1 MKNNGL
7 METKSTS
14 QAALGPF
21 WATLAFTI
29 FAMHDVLIKILGTTY
44 SVFQII
50 FFATLFSFIP
60 ISALML
66 ADKKSGTFRPNNL
79 VLVIARSLFQVVGF
93 ICAFFSFT
101 ALGLAEAYSLLFITP
116 LLITVFAALF
126 LGEVIRLRRMI
137 ALGIG
142 FLGVIIVLRPGFSVF
157 ELGHLTAILASFCA
171 SMAFIILR
179 KIGQVERSASVILV
193 PMFTTL
199 IVSGLFLPSYF
210 VPPSLIDLVGMAA
223 IGIMS
228 TVSQLALIG
237 AYRVAA
243 AGLIAPFQYT
253 QIIWAIL
260 FGVLFFGEIPDT
272 YVLVGAIL
280 IITSGIFIIWRE
292 YKVESK
298 QEGPVTGSKSAI
310 MDTGIL
316 SKSTSDDS

>member
-1 MKNNGL
+1 
-7 METKSTS
+7 MEIKITS
-14 QAALGPF
+14 QAALGAF

-29 FAMHDVLIKILGTTY
+29 FAVHDVLIKTLGTTY

-60 ISALML
+60 ISGFML
-66 ADKKSGTFRPNNL
+66 ADKKSGTFRPKNL
-79 VLVIARSLFQVVGF
+79 VLVLARSFFQAIGF

-101 ALGLAEAYSLLFITP
+101 ALDLAEAYSLLFVTP
-116 LLITVFAALF
+116 LLITVFASLF

-157 ELGHLTAILASFCA
+157 DLGHLAAILASFCA

-179 KIGQVERSASVILV
+179 KIGQVERSASVILL

-199 IVSGLFLPSYF
+199 TVSGLFLPSYF
-210 VPPSLIDLVGMAA
+210 VPPSLIDLSGMAA

-228 TVSQLALIG
+228 TVSQLALIV
-237 AYRVAA
+237 AYRVAP

-253 QIIWAIL
+253 QIVWAIL
-260 FGVLFFGEIPDT
+260 FGALFFEEVPDT
-272 YVLVGAIL
+272 FVLVGAGF

-292 YKVESK
+292 YKVESE

-316 SKSTSDDS
+316 SKSSTLDSK

>member
-1 MKNNGL
+1 MKI
-7 METKSTS
+7 KITS
-14 QAALGPF
+14 QVALGAF

-29 FAMHDVLIKILGTTY
+29 FAVHDVLIKILGSTY

-66 ADKKSGTFRPNNL
+66 ADKKSGTFRPKNL
-79 VLVIARSLFQVVGF
+79 ILVITRSLFQVVGF

-101 ALGLAEAYSLLFITP
+101 ALELAEAYSLLFVTP
-116 LLITVFAALF
+116 LLITIFASIF

-137 ALGIG
+137 ALSIG
-142 FLGVIIVLRPGFSVF
+142 FFGVIIVLRPGFSIF
-157 ELGHLTAILASFCA
+157 ELGHLTALLASFCA

-179 KIGQVERSASVILV
+179 KIGKVERSASVILV

-210 VPPSLIDLVGMAA
+210 VPPSLIDLLAMAA

-228 TVSQLALIG
+228 TISQLALIM
-237 AYRVAA
+237 AYRITA

-253 QIIWAIL
+253 QIIWAIV
-260 FGVLFFGEIPDT
+260 FGALFFGEVPDSF
-272 YVLVGAIL
+272 VLVGAAL

-292 YKVESK
+292 YKVEIE

-316 SKSTSDDS
+316 SESISKSS

>member
-1 MKNNGL
+1 
-7 METKSTS
+7 MEIKITS
-14 QAALGPF
+14 QSALGAF
-21 WATLAFTI
+21 WATLAFAI
-29 FAMHDVLIKILGTTY
+29 FAVHDVLIKILGTTY

-60 ISALML
+60 ISGLML

-79 VLVIARSLFQVVGF
+79 VLVLTRSLFQVAGF

-101 ALGLAEAYSLLFITP
+101 ALDLVEAYSLLFVTP
-116 LLITVFAALF
+116 LLITVFASLF

-157 ELGHLTAILASFCA
+157 ELGHLAAILASFCA

-179 KIGQVERSASVILV
+179 KIGKVERSASVILV

-210 VPPSLIDLVGMAA
+210 VPPSLIDLSGMAA

-228 TVSQLALIG
+228 TVSQLALIV
-237 AYRVAA
+237 AYRVAP

-253 QIIWAIL
+253 QIVWAIL
-260 FGVLFFGEIPDT
+260 FGALFFGEVADT
-272 YVLVGAIL
+272 FVLVGAGF
-280 IITSGIFIIWRE
+280 IITSGMFIIWRE
-292 YKVESK
+292 YKVESEH
-298 QEGPVTGSKSAI
+298 EGPVTRSKSAI

-316 SKSTSDDS
+316 SKSSSSYFE